1 MYKRPETRTVT
12 IASGETTSSVVGIGD
27 YTIAGVH
34 LGAALTGATI
44 GFAAAPTSGGSFQT
58 VKDSDGNTISLA
70 SNAAGALGLSGAE
83 ADALAPWQWIKIV
96 SASAEAADRTITLAL
111 K

>member
-12 IASGETTSSVVGIGD
+12 IASGATTSGVVGIGD

-34 LGAALTGATI
+34 LTAALTGATI
-44 GFAAAPTSGGSFQT
+44 GFTAAPTSGGSYQT
-58 VKDSDGNTISLA
+58 VKDSEGNAVSIA
-70 SNAAGALGLSGAE
+70 SSAAGAVGLSGAE
-83 ADALAPWQWIKIV
+83 ADAVAPWQWIKVV
-96 SASAEAADRTITLAL
+96 SASAEGADRTLTLVL